1 MAPETQISLKGKTRD
16 EWRRACDTALRN
28 AAEEGN
34 RKALPIYQRRTP
46 GAVTLR
52 VSTSE
57 EELNVAARALAAL
70 WGTTKNPRGR

>member
-1 MAPETQISLKGKTRD
+1 MASQAQISLQGKTRD

-28 AAEEGN
+28 ANEKPDRRGI
-34 RKALPIYQRRTP
+34 PIYQRRTP

-52 VSTSE
+52 STSE

-70 WGTTKNPRGR
+70 WGTTKNPRGK